1 MKRKFLIASH
11 GNLAKGFQSSLDIL
25 ADKGKE
31 LAGIN
36 AYVTPEDYTQLFK
49 RFFSPLAQKNKLLF

>member
-1 MKRKFLIASH
+1 MKKKIFLIASH

-31 LAGIN
+31 SGGHQCLC
-36 AYVTPEDYTQLFK
+36 D
-49 RFFSPLAQKNKLLF
+49 S